1 MSTALRK
8 PLPREWAERFA
19 LIPGY
24 DPEATAGDCEF
35 RPHVAARVIEF
46 FEKEM
51 THIEGAGIA
60 GQPLKLQPW
69 QEAIVGAA
77 FGYFRPNGTRR
88 YREVFQYVPR
98 KNGKST
104 LLGALI
110 NLVAIADNEPGAQI
124 YSAAADRE
132 QAALVYRQTKGMLL
146 NNAKYAPPVT
156 KIYAT
161 YKSIEYPRGVIYKAL
176 SAEADTK
183 HGFNSHFIV
192 VDELH
197 AQPNGDLVDVLVT
210 STGSRKQPLVWFI
223 TTADYRRESV
233 CNTKYDY
240 ACKVRDGIVDDPG
253 FLPVIY
259 EASRDDDWT
268 SPEVWHKANPNL
280 GVSVSLEYIERECK
294 RAQEEPSYENTFKRL
309 HLNIQTEQDERWI
322 PIQLW
327 DDCKT
332 DQSPEALEGL
342 PCYGGLDLSAIQD
355 VTAFV
360 QAFPGDPVGVL
371 AHFWIPEA
379 KMHAREKRDRLPWS
393 TWVRQGFVTATA
405 GNVVDYAV
413 IRRDINKLREKYDI
427 GKILV
432 DRWNASQLVN
442 ELMGDGF
449 DIEFFGQG
457 FASMSAPARHLE
469 KLIVEKGIA
478 HIGNPVMRNMMAS
491 VSIERDAA
499 DNIKPSK
506 KKSTDRIDGVVALV
520 MALAPVMSH
529 YECDPNAPPMFFME
543 FPS

>member
-8 PLPREWAERFA
+8 PLPKEWAERFA

-35 RPHVAARVIEF
+35 RPHVAARVIDF

-60 GQPLKLQPW
+60 GTPLKLEPW

-88 YREVFQYVPR
+88 YREVFQLVPR

-146 NNAKYAPPVT
+146 NNSKYAPPVT

-161 YKSIEYPRGVIYKAL
+161 YKSIEYPKGVIYKAL

-197 AQPNGDLVDVLVT
+197 AQPNSDLVDVLVT

-268 SPEVWHKANPNL
+268 SPEVWAKANPNL

-327 DDCKT
+327 DDCKIEAA
-332 DQSPEALEGL
+332 PEGLEGRQ
-342 PCYGGLDLSAIQD
+342 CYAGLDLSSTTD

-360 QAFPGDPVGVL
+360 LAFPGNPVGVL
-371 AHFWIPEA
+371 PFFWISED
-379 KMHAREKRDRLPWS
+379 KMRQREKRDRLPWS
-393 TWVRQGFVTATA
+393 TWTRQGHVTVCE
-405 GNVVDYAV
+405 GNTIDYDVV
-413 IRRDINKLREKYDI
+413 RRDINAINEKFQVL
-427 GKILV
+427 KILV
-432 DRWNASQLVN
+432 DRWNALQLSTQ
-442 ELMGDGF
+442 LMGDGF
-449 DIEFFGQG
+449 EVELFGQG
-457 FASMSAPARHLE
+457 FASMSAPAKHLE
-469 KLIVEKGIA
+469 KLIAEKTLA

-491 VSIERDAA
+491 VAIERDAA

-520 MALAPVMSH
+520 MAIAPMMSH
-529 YECDPNAPPMFFME
+529 ESSTSVYESRGMIE
-543 FPS
+543 L

>member
-8 PLPREWAERFA
+8 PIPTAWAARFA
-19 LIPGY
+19 IIPGY

-35 RPHVAARVIEF
+35 RPPVAERVLAF
-46 FEKEM
+46 FEHEM
-51 THIEGAGIA
+51 THIEGALA
-60 GQPLKLQPW
+60 SKPLKLAPW

-77 FGYFRPNGTRR
+77 FGYFRPDGTRR

-110 NLVAIADNEPGAQI
+110 NLVAFADNEPGAQI

-132 QAALVYRQTKGMLL
+132 QAALVFRQAKGMLL
-146 NNAKYAPPVT
+146 NNDRLSPQV

-183 HGFNSHFIV
+183 HGFNSHLIV

-197 AQPNGDLVDVLVT
+197 AQPNAELVDVLTT
-210 STGSRKQPLVWFI
+210 STGSRRQPLVWYI
-223 TTADYRRESV
+223 TTADYRRESI
-233 CNTKYDY
+233 CNLKHDY
-240 ACKVRDGIVDDPG
+240 ACKVRDGVIDDPS

-268 SPEVWHKANPNL
+268 SPDVWAAANPNL
-280 GVSVSLEYIERECK
+280 GVSVSREYVERECK

-309 HLNIQTEQDERWI
+309 HLNVQTEQDERWL

-327 DDCKT
+327 DDCKSEEEPSGI
-332 DQSPEALEGL
+332 DYAA
-342 PCYGGLDLSAIQD
+342 CFAGLDLSSVRDLSAL
-355 VTAFV
+355 VL
-360 QAFPGDPVGVL
+360 AFPGDPVKVVP
-371 AHFWIPEA
+371 HFWIPESMLT
-379 KMHAREKRDRLPWS
+379 KREKRDRLPYS
-393 TWVRQGFVTATA
+393 TWLRQGWLKATE
-405 GNVVDYAV
+405 GDVVDYAA
-413 IRRDINKLREKYDI
+413 IRRDINELRQKYDI
-427 GKILV
+427 RKILV
-432 DRWNASQLVN
+432 DRWNASQLVT
-442 ELMGDGF
+442 ELQGDGF
-449 DIEFFGQG
+449 EIEFFGQG

-469 KLIVEKGIA
+469 KLVVERGIQ
-478 HIGNPVMRNMMAS
+478 HFGNPVMRNMMAS

-506 KKSTDRIDGVVALV
+506 KKSTDRIDGVVGLI
-520 MALAPVMSH
+520 MALAPIIQGGDGGSV
-529 YECDPNAPPMFFME
+529 YDTRGIFTL
-543 FPS
+543 